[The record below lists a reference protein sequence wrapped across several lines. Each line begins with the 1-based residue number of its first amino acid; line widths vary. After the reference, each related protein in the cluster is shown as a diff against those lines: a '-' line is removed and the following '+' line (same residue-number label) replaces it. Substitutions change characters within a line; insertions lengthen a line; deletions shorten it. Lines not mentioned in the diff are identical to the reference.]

1 MTMMDERPAPAI
13 QLPGFQP
20 APITVDR
27 GPDGALHMT
36 AMHVKH
42 EELLRY
48 GHRAMKVAQAIIADE
63 FDVDDPPE
71 FRVEVVVHY
80 MW

>member
-1 MTMMDERPAPAI
+1 
-13 QLPGFQP
+13 
-20 APITVDR
+20 
-27 GPDGALHMT
+27 MT